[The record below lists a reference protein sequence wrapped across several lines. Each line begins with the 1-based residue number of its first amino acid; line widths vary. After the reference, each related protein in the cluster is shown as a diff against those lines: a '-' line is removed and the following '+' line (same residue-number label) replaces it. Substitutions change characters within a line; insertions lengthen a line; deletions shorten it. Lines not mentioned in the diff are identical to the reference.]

1 MLLKKKGRSK
11 LWTLRPIPIVFF
23 FTIKIHVCPIQ
34 IKKEI
39 HVYVKNMYLDIYLLF
54 R

>member
-1 MLLKKKGRSK
+1 MVLAPNSNC
-11 LWTLRPIPIVFF
+11 IFF
-23 FTIKIHVCPIQ
+23 FTKEIHVCPIQ
-34 IKKEI
+34 IKKKEI

>member
-1 MLLKKKGRSK
+1 MVLA
-11 LWTLRPIPIVFF
+11 PNPNCIF
-23 FTIKIHVCPIQ
+23 FTIKIHVYPIQ
-34 IKKEI
+34 IKKGI